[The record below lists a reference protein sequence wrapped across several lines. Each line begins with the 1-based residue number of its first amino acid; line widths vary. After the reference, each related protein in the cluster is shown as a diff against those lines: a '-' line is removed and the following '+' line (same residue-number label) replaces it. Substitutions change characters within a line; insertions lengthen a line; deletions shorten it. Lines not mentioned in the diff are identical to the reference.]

1 MEDILVKKRNRQ
13 NNEDAM
19 YAKINTPDILESPIN
34 YFLSQIIKEY
44 EEGIPYYFLFDG
56 YADDII
62 VSCIWGNMPVYE
74 GAIANFTIKVNIDDI
89 ASYVNYGKLERV
101 FDFFSN
107 IECLINVD
115 SDMYRKLSFF
125 ENGKYGFIYKGKKDY
140 YLLMDIKSLDKFEFI
155 DKNND
160 YCQFWLL
167 KIDDHK
173 ILELLK
179 LKSIDKNI
187 AELTVKIDEFKRII
201 EERNSYFQNER
212 KDYLDRIRKL
222 MKKND
227 QDLASLEEKYQKEL
241 IDKEKIIEQFK
252 NDNKNRIRR
261 VKKFMGLKTYKD
273 CFSIIQESN
282 VISYE
287 ELSIK
292 DNQDGEESKNNE
304 QDNICILCF
313 IRPRDIFFEKCGHC
327 CICEECLS
335 NGLHKYN
342 KKKKR
347 DEYFCPLCNSYT
359 KKDDISC
366 YSSVR
371 KIIYA

>member
-1 MEDILVKKRNRQ
+1 MEDILGKKRNRQ

-19 YAKINTPDILESPIN
+19 YAKINTPDIIESPIN

-74 GAIANFTIKVNIDDI
+74 GAVANFTIKVNIDDI

-179 LKSIDKNI
+179 LQSIDKNI
-187 AELTVKIDEFKRII
+187 AELTAKIDEFKRII

-212 KDYLDRIRKL
+212 KDYVDRIRKL
-222 MKKND
+222 VKKND
-227 QDLASLEEKYQKEL
+227 QDLASLEEKYKKEL
-241 IDKEKIIEQFK
+241 TEKEKIIEEFK

-292 DNQDGEESKNNE
+292 DNHDGEESKINE

-335 NGLHKYN
+335 NGLHKFN

-359 KKDDISC
+359 KKDDINC